1 MSRVIL
7 LDAGPL
13 GLVTNPKRSERSQ
26 ECTQWLQSHLN
37 AGSRV
42 IVTEIADYE
51 IRRELLRVNKT
62 KGLER
67 LDALNVFLEYLPLTT
82 EAMRE
87 SARLWAYARQ
97 TGQPTAADNTI
108 DADMIL
114 IAQARTLGNLN
125 TVIATTNVK
134 HLPRFTTAKLWLDI
148 YHPLN

>member
-1 MSRVIL
+1 MGQVIL

-13 GLVTNPKRSERSQ
+13 GLVTNPKRSGLSQ
-26 ECTQWLQSHLN
+26 KCTQWLQSHLM

-42 IVTEIADYE
+42 IVPEITDYE
-51 IRRELLRVNKT
+51 IRRELLRANKA

-67 LDALNVFLEYLPLTT
+67 LDALNTFLEYLPLTT
-82 EAMRE
+82 EVMRE
-87 SARLWAYARQ
+87 AARLWAYARQ

-114 IAQARTLGNLN
+114 IAQARTLENPRAI
-125 TVIATTNVK
+125 IATTNVK
-134 HLPRFTTAKLWLDI
+134 HLPRFTKAKLWIEI